1 MTKTYFSSIQA
12 TELGIR
18 KSMRRDNGLSQVM
31 AAVMLAACAN
41 ARAEVTGTYP
51 RGSVHHQFAP
61 RPCRPKQQMQRDLS
75 SRYGSCPLTTRSLSR
90 ATTQGDTHADIH

>member
-18 KSMRRDNGLSQVM
+18 KSMRQDNGLSQVM
-31 AAVMLAACAN
+31 ATVMLAACAN
-41 ARAEVTGTYP
+41 GRALVTSTYP
-51 RGSVHHQFAP
+51 RGSMHHQFAL

-75 SRYGSCPLTTRSLSR
+75 SR
-90 ATTQGDTHADIH
+90 

>member
-1 MTKTYFSSIQA
+1 MTKMYFSSIQA

-51 RGSVHHQFAP
+51 RGSVHHQFAS

-75 SRYGSCPLTTRSLSR
+75 SR
-90 ATTQGDTHADIH
+90 

>member
-1 MTKTYFSSIQA
+1 MTKMYFSSIQA

-75 SRYGSCPLTTRSLSR
+75 SRQLPTYDALPKSRNNPGRYTCRYPL
-90 ATTQGDTHADIH
+90 A